1 MLHAA
6 FLVGESK
13 VSLAAMESPSPRLI
27 LVVEDDEDTRDA
39 LRVLLVGQ
47 NYPVLDASNGQEALG
62 VLARTR
68 PALIIM
74 DLSMPVMSGWQLL
87 DFIQQKRLLPG
98 VPIIVLSAD
107 SKPPS
112 ADVCFLQK
120 PVGAEHLLEAVSAR
134 LCH

>member
-1 MLHAA
+1 
-6 FLVGESK
+6 
-13 VSLAAMESPSPRLI
+13 MESTSLSPPI
-27 LVVEDDEDTRDA
+27 LVIEDDEDTRDA
-39 LRVLLVGQ
+39 LRDLLAGQ
-47 NYPVLDASNGQEALG
+47 NYPVLDASNGQEALR

-74 DLSMPVMSGWQLL
+74 DLSMPVMNGWQLL
-87 DFIQQKRLLPG
+87 DFIHQKSLLPG

-112 ADVCFLQK
+112 PDVCFLQK
-120 PVGAEHLLEAVSAR
+120 PVGAEHLLEAVSER